1 MSSTAS
7 PESNVPVNEPTPVKV
22 EENTNSAGVTVA
34 AVTPKPQT
42 IDEDKGVLTMDMSKT
57 GMIYAQTLQ
66 QIKEQG
72 REVILQLNEQV
83 SWIIHGDTIETDS
96 FEDINLEVSFA
107 DSQIPKWKLAVL
119 TENET
124 YVEMSLKHE
133 GAFGFTAVLS
143 VQLENAQPGQYANLF
158 YYNEQT
164 GSFEFMCAS
173 LVNSKCSAEFEFKH
187 ASDYVIIISDDTKE
201 NLLEERTEAFALA
214 QTEKEEAL
222 AQAKEERP
230 AEEPKKA
237 AGIIVLILLASVAL
251 GIGAYL
257 IFKKNER

>member
-1 MSSTAS
+1 MCSSDL
-7 PESNVPVNEPTPVKV
+7 PVSEPTPARV
-22 EENTNSAGVTVA
+22 EENTNSAGVTVG

-42 IDEDKGVLTMDMSKT
+42 VDEDEGALTMDMSKT

-83 SWIIHGDTIETDS
+83 SWTIHGDTIETDN
-96 FEDINLEVSFA
+96 FEDMNLKVSFK
-107 DSQIPKWKLAVL
+107 DSKIPEWKLAVL
-119 TENET
+119 TENEI
-124 YVEMSLKHE
+124 YVEMSLEHE

-143 VQLENAQPGQYANLF
+143 VQLEDAQPGQYANLF
-158 YYNEQT
+158 YYNEQA

-173 LVNSKCSAEFEFKH
+173 LIDSKCSADFEFKH
-187 ASDYVIIISDDTKE
+187 ASDYVIIISDNTKE
-201 NLLEERTEAFALA
+201 NLLTEKAEAFAQA
-214 QTEKEEAL
+214 EMEKEEAL
-222 AQAKEERP
+222 AQAREELP

-237 AGIIVLILLASVAL
+237 AGIIILILLASIAL
-251 GIGAYL
+251 GIGAFL